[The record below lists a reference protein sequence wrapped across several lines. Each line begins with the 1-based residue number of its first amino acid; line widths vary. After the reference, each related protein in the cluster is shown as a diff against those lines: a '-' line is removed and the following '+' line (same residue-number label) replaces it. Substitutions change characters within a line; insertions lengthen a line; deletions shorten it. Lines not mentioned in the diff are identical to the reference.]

1 MAIDNEIFNFI
12 TITLKNGFFD
22 QIMPVLSD
30 AKFWR
35 LPFLAIIICFTVF
48 GKKKGLKTLLLCLL
62 AVSLSDFVCGNI
74 LQPLINRPRPLG
86 GVTPSFPSCHA
97 SNLFAAAT
105 VIYYVWR
112 KFWVAIVVFSIALL
126 VGYSRVYTT
135 SHYPSD
141 VFFGMIFGVAYA
153 FFVIYLYNLVS
164 KKIQEKKE
172 RREKDQT

>member
-1 MAIDNEIFNFI
+1 MSIDTAIFNFI

-22 QIMPVLSD
+22 TVMPILSD

-35 LPFLAIIICFTVF
+35 VPFLAIIICFVIF

-62 AVSLSDFVCGNI
+62 AVSISDFICGSI

-97 SNLFAAAT
+97 SNMFAAAT

-112 KFWVAIVVFSIALL
+112 KFWVAALVFSIALL
-126 VGYSRVYTT
+126 VGYSRIYTT

-141 VFFGMIFGVAYA
+141 VFFGMIFGFIYA
-153 FFVIYLYNLVS
+153 LFVIYLYNMAA
-164 KKIQEKKE
+164 KKIQEKKD
-172 RREKDQT
+172 KNPNNV